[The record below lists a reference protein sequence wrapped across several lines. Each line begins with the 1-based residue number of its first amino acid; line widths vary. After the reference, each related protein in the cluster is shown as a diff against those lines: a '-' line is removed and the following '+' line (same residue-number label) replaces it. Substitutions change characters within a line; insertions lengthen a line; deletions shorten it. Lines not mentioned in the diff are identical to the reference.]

1 MSWPLRRISKSSCPS
16 TTHRMHI
23 RSSTMAASSVQE
35 QDLIVLGRRPQA
47 PQQPQQQA
55 ASSAADPQ
63 QARMQAAMRTRPDGS
78 LENVQA
84 SPLQYLAKMP
94 LILGAAHL
102 RHHTWKPL
110 ICHACTQHEQKG
122 TRYSLVE
129 DRKLSNAVG
138 RVSDVAPSGIWHQ
151 LEEPCRSL

>member
-1 MSWPLRRISKSSCPS
+1 MRRMQLLFLTRFAARTLRHTGLQRCSCHVYDAPAL
-16 TTHRMHI
+16 HEIVLWRAKAGVRRHMYDLLLC
-23 RSSTMAASSVQE
+23 SSTMAASSVQE

-84 SPLQYLAKMP
+84 S
-94 LILGAAHL
+94 LILQFSH
-102 RHHTWKPL
+102 
-110 ICHACTQHEQKG
+110 
-122 TRYSLVE
+122 
-129 DRKLSNAVG
+129 
-138 RVSDVAPSGIWHQ
+138 VASI
-151 LEEPCRSL
+151 

>member
-1 MSWPLRRISKSSCPS
+1 MIQLDTWIDGKWDIGAVLQRLRGSSQLMRCISC
-16 TTHRMHI
+16 
-23 RSSTMAASSVQE
+23 SSTMAASSVQE

-84 SPLQYLAKMP
+84 S
-94 LILGAAHL
+94 
-102 RHHTWKPL
+102 
-110 ICHACTQHEQKG
+110 
-122 TRYSLVE
+122 
-129 DRKLSNAVG
+129 LSN
-138 RVSDVAPSGIWHQ
+138 S
-151 LEEPCRSL
+151 

>member
-1 MSWPLRRISKSSCPS
+1 MSMHSRASRRACTSLCTS
-16 TTHRMHI
+16 TAYETLLC
-23 RSSTMAASSVQE
+23 SSTMAASSVQE

-84 SPLQYLAKMP
+84 SLVLQLSHVA
-94 LILGAAHL
+94 IL
-102 RHHTWKPL
+102 
-110 ICHACTQHEQKG
+110 
-122 TRYSLVE
+122 
-129 DRKLSNAVG
+129 
-138 RVSDVAPSGIWHQ
+138 
-151 LEEPCRSL
+151 

>member
-1 MSWPLRRISKSSCPS
+1 MRAFPQSRDSSQLTCGMSC
-16 TTHRMHI
+16 
-23 RSSTMAASSVQE
+23 SSTMAASSVQE

-84 SPLQYLAKMP
+84 S
-94 LILGAAHL
+94 
-102 RHHTWKPL
+102 
-110 ICHACTQHEQKG
+110 
-122 TRYSLVE
+122 
-129 DRKLSNAVG
+129 LSHN
-138 RVSDVAPSGIWHQ
+138 
-151 LEEPCRSL
+151 